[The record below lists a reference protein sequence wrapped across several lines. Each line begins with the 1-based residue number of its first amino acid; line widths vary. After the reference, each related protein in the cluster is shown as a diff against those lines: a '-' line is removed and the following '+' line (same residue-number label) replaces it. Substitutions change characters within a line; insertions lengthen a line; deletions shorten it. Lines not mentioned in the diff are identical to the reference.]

1 MVVSILVLAFW
12 VWSSSAIG
20 FAPNLT
26 ASHTRQLV
34 RRNSI
39 DFKTVARTPF
49 DHSWIKEWAAVG
61 DSFASGIGSGVRTGW
76 WCSRYDGAYGN
87 LINNDKSLGNDPD
100 RKFHNLP
107 CLGHTISQVLEKQI
121 NTLSD
126 NTMMIM
132 TLSAGGNDV
141 FFKDVVDACTYIY
154 LHSVKMCDHWLLEAR
169 NEIEKPSLAKS
180 LDDLAQG
187 AIRKLAYSNS
197 KVFWT
202 AYAKFFDTSTTQC
215 DDVTWTAWFNWPEK
229 EFLTQKRRTEMNDL
243 VDLMNSKLKA
253 AVE

>member
-26 ASHTRQLV
+26 ASHARQLV

-61 DSFASGIGSGVRTGW
+61 DSFASGIGAGVRTGW

-126 NTMMIM
+126 NTMTMM

-141 FFKDVVDACTYIY
+141 FFKDVVEACTYIY
-154 LHSVKMCDHWLLEAR
+154 LHKVDMCDHWLLEAR

-187 AIRKLAYSNS
+187 AIRKLA
-197 KVFWT
+197 
-202 AYAKFFDTSTTQC
+202 
-215 DDVTWTAWFNWPEK
+215 
-229 EFLTQKRRTEMNDL
+229 
-243 VDLMNSKLKA
+243 
-253 AVE
+253 